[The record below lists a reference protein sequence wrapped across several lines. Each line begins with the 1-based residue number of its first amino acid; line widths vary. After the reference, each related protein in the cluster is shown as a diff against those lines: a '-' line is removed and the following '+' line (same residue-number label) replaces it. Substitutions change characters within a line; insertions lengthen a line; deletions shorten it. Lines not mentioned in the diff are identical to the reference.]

1 MQMFILSI
9 HLESI
14 MGGKKKSNRQTP
26 KGKMFSD
33 EWVKHNSWMGDEN
46 ELAVWTDEYKRLVA
60 QCKTKVRMPTFEQ
73 FLDNP
78 PTMINF
84 VKNQPIFEE
93 DHPPM
98 FLNNQQPIPVPKIR
112 KEVNLYKEWKKEN
125 ERNLAIFNEM
135 LGEKAIKAGSSGVGE
150 PHRGWGNSRRR

>member
-9 HLESI
+9 HIESI

-46 ELAVWTDEYKRLVA
+46 ELAAKNEEYKRLVG

-73 FLDNP
+73 FMDNP
-78 PTMINF
+78 PAMINF

-98 FLNNQQPIPVPKIR
+98 FLNNQEPIPVPKIR
-112 KEVNLYKEWKKEN
+112 KEVNLYKEWKKEYGALKYRRHN
-125 ERNLAIFNEM
+125 HADPLVIYLLGLATLI
-135 LGEKAIKAGSSGVGE
+135 IK
-150 PHRGWGNSRRR
+150 PLD